1 MPRVTDVVTSDSE
14 VDRPRAKHKKEYSS
28 KKNRVTVSS
37 SEPDPASENE
47 EAPGEEGDEQDE
59 EYEIEDVIE
68 SQKGYFDDGKYGYF
82 VKWKGYPSEDNSW
95 VHEDDAANAQDLIT
109 KYWENKRK
117 ASKGG
122 PRKSTDAGKLKSGRK
137 SAIAEDTREPTPPA
151 KKRSRPKKADQEQSE
166 REQDASSD
174 DDDARAKKKPRKSQ
188 GTSAKKV
195 TKQLAEDEEV
205 VTFGS
210 MKKHMTI
217 ASWENLVETIDT
229 IERGEE
235 GDLYVYFKIKHS
247 DERMR
252 ENSRLCAHK
261 FPQKLIKFYES
272 NLRWRIDGEDAN

>member
-1 MPRVTDVVTSDSE
+1 MPRVTDVVTSDSDA
-14 VDRPRAKHKKEYSS
+14 DRPRAKQGKGYSS
-28 KKNRVTVSS
+28 KKNRVSS
-37 SEPDPASENE
+37 SDPELASENE

-68 SQKGYFDDGKYGYF
+68 SQKGYFGDGKFGYF

-122 PRKSTDAGKLKSGRK
+122 PRKSTDAGKTKTGRK
-137 SAIAEDTREPTPPA
+137 STIIEPREPTPPA

-166 REQDASSD
+166 NEQDASSD

-188 GTSAKKV
+188 GAYAKKV
-195 TKQLAEDEEV
+195 AKQLAEDEEV

-229 IERGEE
+229 IERGDE

-247 DERMR
+247 DDRMR
-252 ENSRLCAHK
+252 EVSRLCAQK

>member
-1 MPRVTDVVTSDSE
+1 VTDVTTSDSDA
-14 VDRPRAKHKKEYSS
+14 DRPRAKQKKEYSS
-28 KKNRVTVSS
+28 KKNRVSS
-37 SEPDPASENE
+37 SEPELASENE
-47 EAPGEEGDEQDE
+47 EAPREGGDEQDE

-68 SQKGYFDDGKYGYF
+68 SQKGYFGDGKFGYF

-95 VHEDDAANAQDLIT
+95 VHEDDAVNAQDLIT
-109 KYWENKRK
+109 KYWENKRR

-122 PRKSTDAGKLKSGRK
+122 PRKPVDAGKPKTGRK
-137 SAIAEDTREPTPPA
+137 STTVEETREPTPPA
-151 KKRSRPKKADQEQSE
+151 KKRGRPKKSDQEEQSE
-166 REQDASSD
+166 KDQEASSD

-188 GTSAKKV
+188 GASAKKV
-195 TKQLAEDEEV
+195 TKQLAEDEEM

-229 IERGEE
+229 IERGDE

-247 DERMR
+247 DVRMR
-252 ENSRLCAHK
+252 EVSRLCAQK

>member
-1 MPRVTDVVTSDSE
+1 MPRVTDVVTSDSDA
-14 VDRPRAKHKKEYSS
+14 DRPRAKQGKGYSS
-28 KKNRVTVSS
+28 KKNRVSS
-37 SEPDPASENE
+37 SDPELASENE

-68 SQKGYFDDGKYGYF
+68 SQKGYFGDGKFGYF

-122 PRKSTDAGKLKSGRK
+122 PRKSTDTGKTKTGRK
-137 SAIAEDTREPTPPA
+137 STIIEPREPTPPA

-166 REQDASSD
+166 NEQDASSD

-188 GTSAKKV
+188 GAYAKKV
-195 TKQLAEDEEV
+195 AKQLAEDEEV

-229 IERGEE
+229 IERGDE

-247 DERMR
+247 DDRMR
-252 ENSRLCAHK
+252 EVSRLCAQK

>member
-1 MPRVTDVVTSDSE
+1 MPRVTDAIDSDSDA
-14 VDRPRAKHKKEYSS
+14 DRPRTNQKKEYSS
-28 KKNRVTVSS
+28 KKNRVSS
-37 SEPDPASENE
+37 SEPELASENE
-47 EAPGEEGDEQDE
+47 EAPGEEGDEDE
-59 EYEIEDVIE
+59 EYEIEEVME
-68 SQKGYFDDGKYGYF
+68 SQKGYFGDGKFGYF

-117 ASKGG
+117 VSRGG
-122 PRKSTDAGKLKSGRK
+122 PRKSTDTGKPKTGRK
-137 SAIAEDTREPTPPA
+137 STVVEDTRGSTPPA
-151 KKRSRPKKADQEQSE
+151 KKRSRPKKADQEERSE
-166 REQDASSD
+166 KEQEPSTD
-174 DDDARAKKKPRKSQ
+174 DDEARAKKKPRKSQ
-188 GTSAKKV
+188 GASAKKA

-229 IERGEE
+229 IERGDE

-247 DERMR
+247 DIRMR
-252 ENSRLCAHK
+252 EVSRLCAQK

>member
-1 MPRVTDVVTSDSE
+1 MPRVTDVMTSDSDA
-14 VDRPRAKHKKEYSS
+14 DRPRAKQRKEYSS
-28 KKNRVTVSS
+28 KKNRVSS
-37 SEPDPASENE
+37 SEPELASENE

-59 EYEIEDVIE
+59 EYEIEEVIE
-68 SQKGYFDDGKYGYF
+68 SQKGYFGDGKFGYF
-82 VKWKGYPSEDNSW
+82 VKWKGYTSEDNSW

-109 KYWENKRK
+109 KYWEIKRK

-122 PRKSTDAGKLKSGRK
+122 PRKSTDTGKSKPSRK
-137 SAIAEDTREPTPPA
+137 STTVEETRESTPHA
-151 KKRSRPKKADQEQSE
+151 KKRGRPKKADQEEQSE
-166 REQDASSD
+166 KEREASSD

-188 GTSAKKV
+188 GASAKV

-229 IERGEE
+229 IERGDE
-235 GDLYVYFKIKHS
+235 GNLYVYFKIKHS
-247 DERMR
+247 DVRMR
-252 ENSRLCAHK
+252 EVSRLCAQK

>member
-1 MPRVTDVVTSDSE
+1 MPRVTDVTTSDSE
-14 VDRPRAKHKKEYSS
+14 VDRSHAKQKKEYSS
-28 KKNRVTVSS
+28 KKNRVSS
-37 SEPDPASENE
+37 SEPDLASESE

-59 EYEIEDVIE
+59 EYEIEEVIE
-68 SQKGYFDDGKYGYF
+68 SQKGYFGDGKFGYF
-82 VKWKGYPSEDNSW
+82 VKWKGYPSDDNSW
-95 VHEDDAANAQDLIT
+95 VHEDDAANAQDLIN

-122 PRKSTDAGKLKSGRK
+122 PRKSTDAGKPKAGRK
-137 SAIAEDTREPTPPA
+137 SAIVEEPREPTISA
-151 KKRSRPKKADQEQSE
+151 KKRSRPKKADQDEQSE
-166 REQDASSD
+166 KEQDASSD

-188 GTSAKKV
+188 GSYAKKV
-195 TKQLAEDEEV
+195 AKQLAEDEEV

-229 IERGEE
+229 IERGDE

-247 DERMR
+247 DVRMR
-252 ENSRLCAHK
+252 EVSRLCAQK